1 MAKIATK
8 NLKVGMVTLSETLDD
23 SGHTL
28 IRAKEE
34 LTDKHI
40 TLLKM
45 WGVSEIEVKYSK
57 QEVDID
63 ILLAEYPQN
72 QVNDA
77 VLEAETR
84 FKFFKDTS
92 KIKHLLK
99 KYFITK
105 KLKGAEK

>member
-1 MAKIATK
+1 MAKIATN

-45 WGVSEIEVKYSK
+45 WGVAEIEVKYSK
-57 QEVDID
+57 QEVDLD
-63 ILLAEYPQN
+63 ILLAEYPKN
-72 QVNDA
+72 IVNEA
-77 VLEAETR
+77 VLEADTR
-84 FKFFKDTS
+84 FKFFSETNR
-92 KIKHLLK
+92 ITHLFK
-99 KYFITK
+99 KFLITN
-105 KLKGAEK
+105 KLNGAGK